1 MKKKYLSLLAAC
13 SFLFAGCSDF
23 LDMNPNGIL
32 DEESVSGVEQLD
44 KLVIS
49 AYSMLGNDHYDIP
62 FNLWPYGNVRSDDAY
77 KGGRDE
83 SDIQDFH
90 FYETSS
96 NITANFGEPDGLW
109 YNCYIA
115 ISRANNALRS
125 LNNVSEQDFP
135 NKKIRIGECRFI
147 RGHFYF
153 LLKVLFKSIP
163 YIDETVA
170 IEDYGTISN
179 IALSNDELWQKIAD
193 DFKAAYDNLPESQ
206 GTDVGRANKYS
217 AAAYLA
223 KTYLYKAYRQDEK
236 HNVTEINAEDLK
248 QVLTFSNEV
257 MSSDYGLEDD
267 FAYNFLPGSYENGK
281 ESLFAIQH
289 STDDGTLYGR
299 LNFSDALN
307 VPMKFSGSCDF
318 QKPSQNLVNAYKTVN
333 GLPEFSDYNKADY
346 NANTDKVDPRLY
358 HTVALPGVPYKYD
371 KKNIFDES
379 WTRNK
384 AVYGLYSSLKEN
396 VALND
401 PSSVLI
407 DPFRANTKN
416 KIVVRYADVVL
427 MAAEA
432 YNEIND
438 TPKAWELLND
448 VRARAHATEI
458 NSSNYA
464 SLMKAPKVYDLP
476 FISDGDEA
484 GKFRTALYWERAFE
498 TAYEGQRKFDLIRW
512 GVLGDAL
519 RAAQTYIE
527 GWEEGANLFK
537 DVDKNGKPTK
547 LEEGE
552 SPAVWDP
559 VVWATQNYVAG
570 HNFVDGKHELL
581 PIPLAEI
588 QSNAQLNGE
597 NNPGYE

>member
-1 MKKKYLSLLAAC
+1 MNFKLIQIMKKKYLSLLAAC

-170 IEDYGTISN
+170 IENYGTISN

-416 KIVVRYADVVL
+416 KIVIRYADVVL
-427 MAAEA
+427 MRAEA
-432 YNEIND
+432 LIELDREKEALPLINEIRERAKKSTGLIDYAENVD
-438 TPKAWELLND
+438 IALYVDNVNCNWTKPYAREALRWERRLELAMESQRFFD
-448 VRARAHATEI
+448 LVRWGIADSVI
-458 NSSNYA
+458 NTFY
-464 SLMKAPKVYDLP
+464 KEEAPKRTYYENAHFEKNRAEYVPIPQQQINFSKQVY
-476 FISDGDEA
+476 
-484 GKFRTALYWERAFE
+484 K
-498 TAYEGQRKFDLIRW
+498 
-512 GVLGDAL
+512 
-519 RAAQTYIE
+519 
-527 GWEEGANLFK
+527 
-537 DVDKNGKPTK
+537 
-547 LEEGE
+547 
-552 SPAVWDP
+552 
-559 VVWATQNYVAG
+559 QNY
-570 HNFVDGKHELL
+570 
-581 PIPLAEI
+581 
-588 QSNAQLNGE
+588 
-597 NNPGYE
+597 GY

>member
-416 KIVVRYADVVL
+416 KIVIRYADVVL
-427 MAAEA
+427 MRAEA
-432 YNEIND
+432 LIELDREKEALPLINEIRERAKKSTGLIDYAENMD
-438 TPKAWELLND
+438 IALYVDNVNCNWTKPYAREALRWERRIELAMEGHRWYDLARWGIASEVLND
-448 VRARAHATEI
+448 FVKYEAKHLGKYS
-458 NSSNYA
+458 NS
-464 SLMKAPKVYDLP
+464 
-476 FISDGDEA
+476 
-484 GKFRTALYWERAFE
+484 
-498 TAYEGQRKFDLIRW
+498 
-512 GVLGDAL
+512 
-519 RAAQTYIE
+519 TYN
-527 GWEEGANLFK
+527 AK
-537 DVDKNGKPTK
+537 
-547 LEEGE
+547 
-552 SPAVWDP
+552 
-559 VVWATQNYVAG
+559 WATM
-570 HNFVDGKHELL
+570 
-581 PIPLAEI
+581 PIPHNEI
-588 QSNAQLNGE
+588 LKMDGLLVQNE
-597 NNPGYE
+597 NWK

>member
-49 AYSMLGNDHYDIP
+49 AYSMLGNDHYDMP

-416 KIVVRYADVVL
+416 KIVIRYADVVL
-427 MAAEA
+427 MRAEA
-432 YNEIND
+432 LIELDREKEALPLINEIRERAKKSTGLIDYAENVD
-438 TPKAWELLND
+438 IALYVDNVNCNWTKPYAREALRWERRLELAMESQRFFD
-448 VRARAHATEI
+448 LVRWGIADSVI
-458 NSSNYA
+458 NTFY
-464 SLMKAPKVYDLP
+464 KEEAPKRTYYEDAHFEKNRAEYVPIPQQQINFSKQVY
-476 FISDGDEA
+476 
-484 GKFRTALYWERAFE
+484 K
-498 TAYEGQRKFDLIRW
+498 
-512 GVLGDAL
+512 
-519 RAAQTYIE
+519 
-527 GWEEGANLFK
+527 
-537 DVDKNGKPTK
+537 
-547 LEEGE
+547 
-552 SPAVWDP
+552 
-559 VVWATQNYVAG
+559 QNY
-570 HNFVDGKHELL
+570 
-581 PIPLAEI
+581 
-588 QSNAQLNGE
+588 
-597 NNPGYE
+597 GY

>member
-1 MKKKYLSLLAAC
+1 M
-13 SFLFAGCSDF
+13 FAGCSDF

-170 IEDYGTISN
+170 IENYGTISN

-416 KIVVRYADVVL
+416 KIVIRYADVVL
-427 MAAEA
+427 MRAEA
-432 YNEIND
+432 LIELDREKEALPLINEIRERAKKSTGLIDYAENVD
-438 TPKAWELLND
+438 IALYVDNVNCNWTKPYAREALRWERRLELAMESQRFFD
-448 VRARAHATEI
+448 LVRWGIADSVI
-458 NSSNYA
+458 NTFY
-464 SLMKAPKVYDLP
+464 KEEAPKRTYYENAHFEKNRAEYVPIPQQQINFSKQVY
-476 FISDGDEA
+476 
-484 GKFRTALYWERAFE
+484 K
-498 TAYEGQRKFDLIRW
+498 
-512 GVLGDAL
+512 
-519 RAAQTYIE
+519 
-527 GWEEGANLFK
+527 
-537 DVDKNGKPTK
+537 
-547 LEEGE
+547 
-552 SPAVWDP
+552 
-559 VVWATQNYVAG
+559 QNY
-570 HNFVDGKHELL
+570 
-581 PIPLAEI
+581 
-588 QSNAQLNGE
+588 
-597 NNPGYE
+597 GY

>member
-401 PSSVLI
+401 PSSMLI

-416 KIVVRYADVVL
+416 KIVIRYADVVL
-427 MAAEA
+427 MRAEA
-432 YNEIND
+432 LIELDREKEALPLINEIRERAKKSTGLIDYAENMD
-438 TPKAWELLND
+438 IALYVDNVNCNWTKPYAREALRWERRLELAMESQRFFD
-448 VRARAHATEI
+448 LVRWGIADSVI
-458 NSSNYA
+458 NTFY
-464 SLMKAPKVYDLP
+464 KEEAPKRTYYEDAHFEKNRAEYVPIPQQQINFSKQVY
-476 FISDGDEA
+476 
-484 GKFRTALYWERAFE
+484 K
-498 TAYEGQRKFDLIRW
+498 
-512 GVLGDAL
+512 
-519 RAAQTYIE
+519 
-527 GWEEGANLFK
+527 
-537 DVDKNGKPTK
+537 
-547 LEEGE
+547 
-552 SPAVWDP
+552 
-559 VVWATQNYVAG
+559 QNY
-570 HNFVDGKHELL
+570 
-581 PIPLAEI
+581 
-588 QSNAQLNGE
+588 
-597 NNPGYE
+597 GY

>member
-257 MSSDYGLEDD
+257 MSSDYDLEDD

-416 KIVVRYADVVL
+416 KIVIRYADVVL
-427 MAAEA
+427 MRAEA
-432 YNEIND
+432 LIELDREKEALPLINEIRERAKKSTGLIDYAENMD
-438 TPKAWELLND
+438 IALYVDNVNCNWTKPYAREALRWERRLELAMESQRFFD
-448 VRARAHATEI
+448 LVRWGIADSVI
-458 NSSNYA
+458 NTFY
-464 SLMKAPKVYDLP
+464 KEEAPKRTYYEDAHFEKNRAEYVPIPQQQINFSKQVY
-476 FISDGDEA
+476 
-484 GKFRTALYWERAFE
+484 K
-498 TAYEGQRKFDLIRW
+498 
-512 GVLGDAL
+512 
-519 RAAQTYIE
+519 
-527 GWEEGANLFK
+527 
-537 DVDKNGKPTK
+537 
-547 LEEGE
+547 
-552 SPAVWDP
+552 
-559 VVWATQNYVAG
+559 QNY
-570 HNFVDGKHELL
+570 
-581 PIPLAEI
+581 
-588 QSNAQLNGE
+588 
-597 NNPGYE
+597 GY

>member
-153 LLKVLFKSIP
+153 LLKVLFKSIH

-396 VALND
+396 LALND

-416 KIVVRYADVVL
+416 KIVIRYADVVL
-427 MAAEA
+427 MRAEA
-432 YNEIND
+432 LIELDREKEALPLINEIRERAKKSTGLIDYAENVD
-438 TPKAWELLND
+438 IALYVDNVNCNWTKPYAREALRWERRLELAMESQRFFD
-448 VRARAHATEI
+448 LVRWGIADSVI
-458 NSSNYA
+458 NTFY
-464 SLMKAPKVYDLP
+464 KEEAPKRTYYEDAHFEKNRAEYVPIPQQQINFSKQVY
-476 FISDGDEA
+476 
-484 GKFRTALYWERAFE
+484 K
-498 TAYEGQRKFDLIRW
+498 
-512 GVLGDAL
+512 
-519 RAAQTYIE
+519 
-527 GWEEGANLFK
+527 
-537 DVDKNGKPTK
+537 
-547 LEEGE
+547 
-552 SPAVWDP
+552 
-559 VVWATQNYVAG
+559 QNY
-570 HNFVDGKHELL
+570 
-581 PIPLAEI
+581 
-588 QSNAQLNGE
+588 
-597 NNPGYE
+597 GY

>member
-217 AAAYLA
+217 AAVYLA

-416 KIVVRYADVVL
+416 KIVIRYADVVL
-427 MAAEA
+427 MRAEA
-432 YNEIND
+432 LIELDREKEALPLINEIRERAKKSTGLIDYAENVD
-438 TPKAWELLND
+438 IALYVDNVNCNWTKPYAREALRWERRLELAMESQRFFD
-448 VRARAHATEI
+448 LVRWGIADSVI
-458 NSSNYA
+458 NTFY
-464 SLMKAPKVYDLP
+464 KEEAPKRTYYEDAHFEKNRAEYVPIPQQQINFSKQVY
-476 FISDGDEA
+476 
-484 GKFRTALYWERAFE
+484 K
-498 TAYEGQRKFDLIRW
+498 
-512 GVLGDAL
+512 
-519 RAAQTYIE
+519 
-527 GWEEGANLFK
+527 
-537 DVDKNGKPTK
+537 
-547 LEEGE
+547 
-552 SPAVWDP
+552 
-559 VVWATQNYVAG
+559 QNY
-570 HNFVDGKHELL
+570 
-581 PIPLAEI
+581 
-588 QSNAQLNGE
+588 
-597 NNPGYE
+597 GY

>member
-109 YNCYIA
+109 CNCYIA

-416 KIVVRYADVVL
+416 KIVIRYADVVL
-427 MAAEA
+427 MRAEA
-432 YNEIND
+432 LIELDREKEALPLINEIRERAKKSTGLIDYAENVD
-438 TPKAWELLND
+438 IALYVDNVNCNWTKPYAREALRWERRLELAMESQRFFD
-448 VRARAHATEI
+448 LVRWGIADSVI
-458 NSSNYA
+458 NTFY
-464 SLMKAPKVYDLP
+464 KEEAPKRTYYEDAHFEKNRAEYVPIPQQQINFSKQVY
-476 FISDGDEA
+476 
-484 GKFRTALYWERAFE
+484 K
-498 TAYEGQRKFDLIRW
+498 
-512 GVLGDAL
+512 
-519 RAAQTYIE
+519 
-527 GWEEGANLFK
+527 
-537 DVDKNGKPTK
+537 
-547 LEEGE
+547 
-552 SPAVWDP
+552 
-559 VVWATQNYVAG
+559 QNY
-570 HNFVDGKHELL
+570 
-581 PIPLAEI
+581 
-588 QSNAQLNGE
+588 
-597 NNPGYE
+597 GY

>member
-416 KIVVRYADVVL
+416 KIVIRYADVVL
-427 MAAEA
+427 MRAEA
-432 YNEIND
+432 LIELDREKEALPLINEIRERAKKSTGLIDYAENVD
-438 TPKAWELLND
+438 IALYVDNVNCNWTKPYAREALRWERRLELAMESQRFFD
-448 VRARAHATEI
+448 LVRWGIADSVI
-458 NSSNYA
+458 NTFY
-464 SLMKAPKVYDLP
+464 KEEAPKRTYYEDAHFEKNRSEYVPIPQQQINFSKQVY
-476 FISDGDEA
+476 
-484 GKFRTALYWERAFE
+484 K
-498 TAYEGQRKFDLIRW
+498 
-512 GVLGDAL
+512 
-519 RAAQTYIE
+519 
-527 GWEEGANLFK
+527 
-537 DVDKNGKPTK
+537 
-547 LEEGE
+547 
-552 SPAVWDP
+552 
-559 VVWATQNYVAG
+559 QNY
-570 HNFVDGKHELL
+570 
-581 PIPLAEI
+581 
-588 QSNAQLNGE
+588 
-597 NNPGYE
+597 GY

>member
-416 KIVVRYADVVL
+416 KIVIRYADVVL
-427 MAAEA
+427 MRAEA
-432 YNEIND
+432 LIELDREKEALPLINEIRERAKKSTGLIDYAENMD
-438 TPKAWELLND
+438 IALYVDNVNCNWTKPYAREALRWERRLELAMESQRFFD
-448 VRARAHATEI
+448 LVRWGIADSVI
-458 NSSNYA
+458 NTFY
-464 SLMKAPKVYDLP
+464 KEEAPKRTYYEDAHFEKNRAEYVPIPQQQINFGKQVY
-476 FISDGDEA
+476 
-484 GKFRTALYWERAFE
+484 K
-498 TAYEGQRKFDLIRW
+498 
-512 GVLGDAL
+512 
-519 RAAQTYIE
+519 
-527 GWEEGANLFK
+527 
-537 DVDKNGKPTK
+537 
-547 LEEGE
+547 
-552 SPAVWDP
+552 
-559 VVWATQNYVAG
+559 QNY
-570 HNFVDGKHELL
+570 
-581 PIPLAEI
+581 
-588 QSNAQLNGE
+588 
-597 NNPGYE
+597 GY

>member
-170 IEDYGTISN
+170 IENYGTISN

-416 KIVVRYADVVL
+416 KIVIRYADVVL
-427 MAAEA
+427 MRAEA
-432 YNEIND
+432 LIELDREKEALPLINEIRERAKKSPGLIDYAENVD
-438 TPKAWELLND
+438 IALYVDNVNCNWTKPYAREALRWERRLELAMESQRFFD
-448 VRARAHATEI
+448 LVRWGIADSVI
-458 NSSNYA
+458 NTFY
-464 SLMKAPKVYDLP
+464 KEEAPKRTYYENAHFEKNRAEYVPIPQQQINFSKQVY
-476 FISDGDEA
+476 
-484 GKFRTALYWERAFE
+484 K
-498 TAYEGQRKFDLIRW
+498 
-512 GVLGDAL
+512 
-519 RAAQTYIE
+519 
-527 GWEEGANLFK
+527 
-537 DVDKNGKPTK
+537 
-547 LEEGE
+547 
-552 SPAVWDP
+552 
-559 VVWATQNYVAG
+559 QNY
-570 HNFVDGKHELL
+570 
-581 PIPLAEI
+581 
-588 QSNAQLNGE
+588 
-597 NNPGYE
+597 GY

>member
-223 KTYLYKAYRQDEK
+223 KTYLYKAYRQHEK

-416 KIVVRYADVVL
+416 KIVIRYADVVL
-427 MAAEA
+427 MRAEA
-432 YNEIND
+432 LIELDREKEALPLINEIRERAKKSTGLIDYAENVD
-438 TPKAWELLND
+438 IALYVDNVNCNWTKPYAREALRWERRLELAMESQRFFD
-448 VRARAHATEI
+448 LVRWGIADSVI
-458 NSSNYA
+458 NTFY
-464 SLMKAPKVYDLP
+464 KEEAPKRTYYEDAHFEKNRAEYVPIPQQQINFSKQVY
-476 FISDGDEA
+476 
-484 GKFRTALYWERAFE
+484 K
-498 TAYEGQRKFDLIRW
+498 
-512 GVLGDAL
+512 
-519 RAAQTYIE
+519 
-527 GWEEGANLFK
+527 
-537 DVDKNGKPTK
+537 
-547 LEEGE
+547 
-552 SPAVWDP
+552 
-559 VVWATQNYVAG
+559 QNY
-570 HNFVDGKHELL
+570 
-581 PIPLAEI
+581 
-588 QSNAQLNGE
+588 
-597 NNPGYE
+597 GY

>member
-170 IEDYGTISN
+170 IENYGTISN

-416 KIVVRYADVVL
+416 KIVIRYADVVL
-427 MAAEA
+427 MRAEA
-432 YNEIND
+432 LIELDREKEALPLINEIRERAKKSTGLIDYAENVD
-438 TPKAWELLND
+438 IALYVDNVNCNWTKPYAREALRWERRLELAMESQRFFD
-448 VRARAHATEI
+448 LVRWGIADSVI
-458 NSSNYA
+458 NTFY
-464 SLMKAPKVYDLP
+464 KEEAPKRTYYENAHFEKNRAEYVPIPQQQINFSKQVY
-476 FISDGDEA
+476 
-484 GKFRTALYWERAFE
+484 K
-498 TAYEGQRKFDLIRW
+498 
-512 GVLGDAL
+512 
-519 RAAQTYIE
+519 
-527 GWEEGANLFK
+527 
-537 DVDKNGKPTK
+537 
-547 LEEGE
+547 
-552 SPAVWDP
+552 
-559 VVWATQNYVAG
+559 QNY
-570 HNFVDGKHELL
+570 
-581 PIPLAEI
+581 
-588 QSNAQLNGE
+588 
-597 NNPGYE
+597 GY

>member
-170 IEDYGTISN
+170 IENYGTISN

-379 WTRNK
+379 WTCNK

-416 KIVVRYADVVL
+416 KIVIRYADVVL
-427 MAAEA
+427 MRAEA
-432 YNEIND
+432 LIELDREKEALPLINEIRERAKKSTGLIDYAENVD
-438 TPKAWELLND
+438 IALYVDNVNCNWTKPYAREALRWERRLELAMESQRFFD
-448 VRARAHATEI
+448 LVRWGIADFVI
-458 NSSNYA
+458 NTFY
-464 SLMKAPKVYDLP
+464 KEEAPKRTYYENAHFEKNRAEYVPIPQQQINFSKQVY
-476 FISDGDEA
+476 
-484 GKFRTALYWERAFE
+484 K
-498 TAYEGQRKFDLIRW
+498 
-512 GVLGDAL
+512 
-519 RAAQTYIE
+519 
-527 GWEEGANLFK
+527 
-537 DVDKNGKPTK
+537 
-547 LEEGE
+547 
-552 SPAVWDP
+552 
-559 VVWATQNYVAG
+559 QNY
-570 HNFVDGKHELL
+570 
-581 PIPLAEI
+581 
-588 QSNAQLNGE
+588 
-597 NNPGYE
+597 GY

>member
-206 GTDVGRANKYS
+206 KTDVGRANKYS

-416 KIVVRYADVVL
+416 KIVIRYADVVL
-427 MAAEA
+427 MRAEA
-432 YNEIND
+432 LIELDREKEALPLINEIRERAKKSTGLIDYAENVD
-438 TPKAWELLND
+438 IALYVDNVNCNWTKPYAREALRWERRLELAMESQRFFD
-448 VRARAHATEI
+448 LVRWGIADSVI
-458 NSSNYA
+458 NTFY
-464 SLMKAPKVYDLP
+464 KEEAPKRTYYEDAHFEKNRAEYVPIPQQQINFSKQVY
-476 FISDGDEA
+476 
-484 GKFRTALYWERAFE
+484 K
-498 TAYEGQRKFDLIRW
+498 
-512 GVLGDAL
+512 
-519 RAAQTYIE
+519 
-527 GWEEGANLFK
+527 
-537 DVDKNGKPTK
+537 
-547 LEEGE
+547 
-552 SPAVWDP
+552 
-559 VVWATQNYVAG
+559 QNY
-570 HNFVDGKHELL
+570 
-581 PIPLAEI
+581 
-588 QSNAQLNGE
+588 
-597 NNPGYE
+597 GY

>member
-1 MKKKYLSLLAAC
+1 MKMKYLSLLAAC

-416 KIVVRYADVVL
+416 KIVIRYADVVL
-427 MAAEA
+427 MRAEA
-432 YNEIND
+432 LIELDREKEALPLINEIRERAKKSTGLIDYAENVD
-438 TPKAWELLND
+438 IALYVDNVNCNWTKPYAREALRWERRLELAMESQRFFD
-448 VRARAHATEI
+448 LVRWGIADSVI
-458 NSSNYA
+458 NTFY
-464 SLMKAPKVYDLP
+464 KEEAPKRTYYEDAHFEKNRAEYVPIPQQQINFSKQVY
-476 FISDGDEA
+476 
-484 GKFRTALYWERAFE
+484 K
-498 TAYEGQRKFDLIRW
+498 
-512 GVLGDAL
+512 
-519 RAAQTYIE
+519 
-527 GWEEGANLFK
+527 
-537 DVDKNGKPTK
+537 
-547 LEEGE
+547 
-552 SPAVWDP
+552 
-559 VVWATQNYVAG
+559 QNY
-570 HNFVDGKHELL
+570 
-581 PIPLAEI
+581 
-588 QSNAQLNGE
+588 
-597 NNPGYE
+597 GY

>member
-416 KIVVRYADVVL
+416 KIVIRYADVVL
-427 MAAEA
+427 MRAEA
-432 YNEIND
+432 LIELDREKEALPLINEIRERAKKSTGLIDYAENVD
-438 TPKAWELLND
+438 IALYVDNVNCNWTKTCARKALRWERRLELAMESQRFFD
-448 VRARAHATEI
+448 LVRWEI
-458 NSSNYA
+458 ADSVINTFY
-464 SLMKAPKVYDLP
+464 KEEAPKRTYYEDAHFEKNRAEYVPIPQQQINFSKQVY
-476 FISDGDEA
+476 
-484 GKFRTALYWERAFE
+484 K
-498 TAYEGQRKFDLIRW
+498 
-512 GVLGDAL
+512 
-519 RAAQTYIE
+519 
-527 GWEEGANLFK
+527 
-537 DVDKNGKPTK
+537 
-547 LEEGE
+547 
-552 SPAVWDP
+552 
-559 VVWATQNYVAG
+559 QNY
-570 HNFVDGKHELL
+570 
-581 PIPLAEI
+581 
-588 QSNAQLNGE
+588 
-597 NNPGYE
+597 GY

>member
-135 NKKIRIGECRFI
+135 NKKIRIGECRFT

-170 IEDYGTISN
+170 IENYGTISN

-416 KIVVRYADVVL
+416 KIVIRYADVVL
-427 MAAEA
+427 MRAEA
-432 YNEIND
+432 LIELDREKEALPLINEIRERAKKSTGLIDYAENVD
-438 TPKAWELLND
+438 IALYVDNVNCNWTKPYAREALRWERRLELAMESQRFFD
-448 VRARAHATEI
+448 LVRWGIADSVI
-458 NSSNYA
+458 NTFY
-464 SLMKAPKVYDLP
+464 KEEAPKRTYYENAHFEKNRAEYVPIPQQQINFSKQVY
-476 FISDGDEA
+476 
-484 GKFRTALYWERAFE
+484 K
-498 TAYEGQRKFDLIRW
+498 
-512 GVLGDAL
+512 
-519 RAAQTYIE
+519 
-527 GWEEGANLFK
+527 
-537 DVDKNGKPTK
+537 
-547 LEEGE
+547 
-552 SPAVWDP
+552 
-559 VVWATQNYVAG
+559 QNY
-570 HNFVDGKHELL
+570 
-581 PIPLAEI
+581 
-588 QSNAQLNGE
+588 
-597 NNPGYE
+597 GY

>member
-153 LLKVLFKSIP
+153 LLKVLFKSIL

-416 KIVVRYADVVL
+416 KIVIRYADVVL
-427 MAAEA
+427 MRAEA
-432 YNEIND
+432 LIELDREKEALPLINEIRERAKKSTGLIDYAENVD
-438 TPKAWELLND
+438 IALYVDNVNCNWTKPYAREALRWERRLELAMESQRFFD
-448 VRARAHATEI
+448 LVRWGIADSVI
-458 NSSNYA
+458 NTFY
-464 SLMKAPKVYDLP
+464 KEEAPKRTYYEDAHFEKNRAEYVPIPQQQINFSKQVY
-476 FISDGDEA
+476 
-484 GKFRTALYWERAFE
+484 K
-498 TAYEGQRKFDLIRW
+498 
-512 GVLGDAL
+512 
-519 RAAQTYIE
+519 
-527 GWEEGANLFK
+527 
-537 DVDKNGKPTK
+537 
-547 LEEGE
+547 
-552 SPAVWDP
+552 
-559 VVWATQNYVAG
+559 QNY
-570 HNFVDGKHELL
+570 
-581 PIPLAEI
+581 
-588 QSNAQLNGE
+588 
-597 NNPGYE
+597 GY

>member
-32 DEESVSGVEQLD
+32 DEESVSGGEQLD

-416 KIVVRYADVVL
+416 KIVIRYADVVL
-427 MAAEA
+427 MRAEA
-432 YNEIND
+432 LIELDREKEALPLINEIRERAKKSTGLIDYAENMD
-438 TPKAWELLND
+438 IALYVDNVNCNWTKPYAREALRWERRLELAMESQRFFD
-448 VRARAHATEI
+448 LVRWGIADSVI
-458 NSSNYA
+458 NTFY
-464 SLMKAPKVYDLP
+464 KEEAPKRTYYEDAHFEKNRAEYVPIPQQQINFSKQVY
-476 FISDGDEA
+476 
-484 GKFRTALYWERAFE
+484 K
-498 TAYEGQRKFDLIRW
+498 
-512 GVLGDAL
+512 
-519 RAAQTYIE
+519 
-527 GWEEGANLFK
+527 
-537 DVDKNGKPTK
+537 
-547 LEEGE
+547 
-552 SPAVWDP
+552 
-559 VVWATQNYVAG
+559 QNY
-570 HNFVDGKHELL
+570 
-581 PIPLAEI
+581 
-588 QSNAQLNGE
+588 
-597 NNPGYE
+597 GY

>member
-115 ISRANNALRS
+115 ISRANNALRN

-416 KIVVRYADVVL
+416 KIVIRYADVVL
-427 MAAEA
+427 MRAEA
-432 YNEIND
+432 LIELDREKEALPLINEIRERAKKSTGLIDYAENVD
-438 TPKAWELLND
+438 IALYVDNVNCNWTKPYAREALRWERRLELAMESQRFFD
-448 VRARAHATEI
+448 LVRWGIADSVI
-458 NSSNYA
+458 NTFY
-464 SLMKAPKVYDLP
+464 KEEAPKRTYYEDAHFEKNRAEYVPIPQQQINFSKQVY
-476 FISDGDEA
+476 
-484 GKFRTALYWERAFE
+484 K
-498 TAYEGQRKFDLIRW
+498 
-512 GVLGDAL
+512 
-519 RAAQTYIE
+519 
-527 GWEEGANLFK
+527 
-537 DVDKNGKPTK
+537 
-547 LEEGE
+547 
-552 SPAVWDP
+552 
-559 VVWATQNYVAG
+559 QNY
-570 HNFVDGKHELL
+570 
-581 PIPLAEI
+581 
-588 QSNAQLNGE
+588 
-597 NNPGYE
+597 GY

>member
-416 KIVVRYADVVL
+416 KIVIRYADVML
-427 MAAEA
+427 MRAEA
-432 YNEIND
+432 LIELDREKEALPLINEIRERAKKSTGLIDYAENVD
-438 TPKAWELLND
+438 IAWYVDNVNCNWTKPYAREALRWERRLELAMESQRFFDL
-448 VRARAHATEI
+448 VRWGIADSVI
-458 NSSNYA
+458 NTFY
-464 SLMKAPKVYDLP
+464 KEEAPKRTYYEDAHFEKNRAEYVPIPQQQINFSKQVY
-476 FISDGDEA
+476 
-484 GKFRTALYWERAFE
+484 K
-498 TAYEGQRKFDLIRW
+498 
-512 GVLGDAL
+512 
-519 RAAQTYIE
+519 
-527 GWEEGANLFK
+527 
-537 DVDKNGKPTK
+537 
-547 LEEGE
+547 
-552 SPAVWDP
+552 
-559 VVWATQNYVAG
+559 QNY
-570 HNFVDGKHELL
+570 
-581 PIPLAEI
+581 
-588 QSNAQLNGE
+588 
-597 NNPGYE
+597 GY

>member
-1 MKKKYLSLLAAC
+1 MNFKLIQIMKKKYLSLLAAC

-416 KIVVRYADVVL
+416 KIVIRYADVVL
-427 MAAEA
+427 MRAEA
-432 YNEIND
+432 LIELDREKEALPLINEIRERAKKSTGLIDYAENVD
-438 TPKAWELLND
+438 IALYVDNVNCNWTKPYAREALRWERRLELAMESQRFFD
-448 VRARAHATEI
+448 LVRWGIADSVI
-458 NSSNYA
+458 NTFY
-464 SLMKAPKVYDLP
+464 KEEAPKRTYYEDAHFEKNRAEYVPIPQQQINFSKQVY
-476 FISDGDEA
+476 
-484 GKFRTALYWERAFE
+484 K
-498 TAYEGQRKFDLIRW
+498 
-512 GVLGDAL
+512 
-519 RAAQTYIE
+519 
-527 GWEEGANLFK
+527 
-537 DVDKNGKPTK
+537 
-547 LEEGE
+547 
-552 SPAVWDP
+552 
-559 VVWATQNYVAG
+559 QNY
-570 HNFVDGKHELL
+570 
-581 PIPLAEI
+581 
-588 QSNAQLNGE
+588 
-597 NNPGYE
+597 GY

>member
-416 KIVVRYADVVL
+416 KIVIRYADVVL
-427 MAAEA
+427 MRAEA
-432 YNEIND
+432 LIELDREKEALPLINKIRERAKKSTGLID
-438 TPKAWELLND
+438 YAENVDIALYVDNVNCNWTKPYAREALRWERRLELAMESQRFFD
-448 VRARAHATEI
+448 LVRWGIADSVI
-458 NSSNYA
+458 NTFY
-464 SLMKAPKVYDLP
+464 KEEAPKRTYYEDAHFEKNRAEYVPIPQQQINFSKQVY
-476 FISDGDEA
+476 
-484 GKFRTALYWERAFE
+484 K
-498 TAYEGQRKFDLIRW
+498 
-512 GVLGDAL
+512 
-519 RAAQTYIE
+519 
-527 GWEEGANLFK
+527 
-537 DVDKNGKPTK
+537 
-547 LEEGE
+547 
-552 SPAVWDP
+552 
-559 VVWATQNYVAG
+559 QNY
-570 HNFVDGKHELL
+570 
-581 PIPLAEI
+581 
-588 QSNAQLNGE
+588 
-597 NNPGYE
+597 GY

>member
-416 KIVVRYADVVL
+416 KIVIRYADVVL
-427 MAAEA
+427 MRAEA
-432 YNEIND
+432 LIELDREKEALPLINEIRERAKKSTGLIDYAENMD
-438 TPKAWELLND
+438 IALYVDNVNCNWTKPYAREALRWERRLELAMESQRFFD
-448 VRARAHATEI
+448 LVRWGIADSVI
-458 NSSNYA
+458 NTFY
-464 SLMKAPKVYDLP
+464 KEEAPKRTYYEDAHFEKNRSEYVPIPQQQINFSKQVY
-476 FISDGDEA
+476 
-484 GKFRTALYWERAFE
+484 K
-498 TAYEGQRKFDLIRW
+498 
-512 GVLGDAL
+512 
-519 RAAQTYIE
+519 
-527 GWEEGANLFK
+527 
-537 DVDKNGKPTK
+537 
-547 LEEGE
+547 
-552 SPAVWDP
+552 
-559 VVWATQNYVAG
+559 QNY
-570 HNFVDGKHELL
+570 
-581 PIPLAEI
+581 
-588 QSNAQLNGE
+588 
-597 NNPGYE
+597 GY

>member
-96 NITANFGEPDGLW
+96 NITANFGEPDDLW

-307 VPMKFSGSCDF
+307 VPMKFLGSCDF

-416 KIVVRYADVVL
+416 KIVIRYADVVL
-427 MAAEA
+427 MRAEA
-432 YNEIND
+432 LIELDREKEALPLINEIRERAKKSTGLIDYAENVD
-438 TPKAWELLND
+438 IALYVDNVNCNWTKPYAREALRWERRLELAMESQRFFD
-448 VRARAHATEI
+448 LVRWGIADSVI
-458 NSSNYA
+458 NTFY
-464 SLMKAPKVYDLP
+464 KEEAPKRTYYEDAHFEKNRAEYVPIPQQQINFSKQVY
-476 FISDGDEA
+476 
-484 GKFRTALYWERAFE
+484 K
-498 TAYEGQRKFDLIRW
+498 
-512 GVLGDAL
+512 
-519 RAAQTYIE
+519 
-527 GWEEGANLFK
+527 
-537 DVDKNGKPTK
+537 
-547 LEEGE
+547 
-552 SPAVWDP
+552 
-559 VVWATQNYVAG
+559 QNY
-570 HNFVDGKHELL
+570 
-581 PIPLAEI
+581 
-588 QSNAQLNGE
+588 
-597 NNPGYE
+597 GY

>member
-346 NANTDKVDPRLY
+346 NGKTDKVDPRLY

-416 KIVVRYADVVL
+416 KIVIRYADVVL
-427 MAAEA
+427 MRAEA
-432 YNEIND
+432 LIELDREKEALPLINEIRERAKKSTGLIDYAENVD
-438 TPKAWELLND
+438 IALYVDNVNCNWTKPYAREALRWERRLELAMESQRFFD
-448 VRARAHATEI
+448 LVRWGIADSVI
-458 NSSNYA
+458 NTFY
-464 SLMKAPKVYDLP
+464 KEEAPKRTYYEDAHFEKNRAEYVPIPQQQINFSKQVY
-476 FISDGDEA
+476 
-484 GKFRTALYWERAFE
+484 K
-498 TAYEGQRKFDLIRW
+498 
-512 GVLGDAL
+512 
-519 RAAQTYIE
+519 
-527 GWEEGANLFK
+527 
-537 DVDKNGKPTK
+537 
-547 LEEGE
+547 
-552 SPAVWDP
+552 
-559 VVWATQNYVAG
+559 QNY
-570 HNFVDGKHELL
+570 
-581 PIPLAEI
+581 
-588 QSNAQLNGE
+588 
-597 NNPGYE
+597 GY

>member
-153 LLKVLFKSIP
+153 LLKVLFKRIP

-416 KIVVRYADVVL
+416 KIVIRYADVVL
-427 MAAEA
+427 MRAEA
-432 YNEIND
+432 LIELDREKEALPLINEIRERAKKSTGLIDYAENVD
-438 TPKAWELLND
+438 IALYVDNVNCNWTKPYAREALRWERRLELAMESQRFFD
-448 VRARAHATEI
+448 LVRWGIADSVI
-458 NSSNYA
+458 NTFY
-464 SLMKAPKVYDLP
+464 KEEAPKRTYYEDAHFEKNRAEYVPIPQQQINFSKQVY
-476 FISDGDEA
+476 
-484 GKFRTALYWERAFE
+484 K
-498 TAYEGQRKFDLIRW
+498 
-512 GVLGDAL
+512 
-519 RAAQTYIE
+519 
-527 GWEEGANLFK
+527 
-537 DVDKNGKPTK
+537 
-547 LEEGE
+547 
-552 SPAVWDP
+552 
-559 VVWATQNYVAG
+559 QNY
-570 HNFVDGKHELL
+570 
-581 PIPLAEI
+581 
-588 QSNAQLNGE
+588 
-597 NNPGYE
+597 GY

>member
-125 LNNVSEQDFP
+125 LSNVSEQDFP

-248 QVLTFSNEV
+248 QVLTFSNEI

-289 STDDGTLYGR
+289 STNDGTLYGR

-416 KIVVRYADVVL
+416 KIVIRYADVVL
-427 MAAEA
+427 MRAEA
-432 YNEIND
+432 LIELNREKEALPLIND
-438 TPKAWELLND
+438 IRE
-448 VRARAHATEI
+448 RAKKSTGLI
-458 NSSNYA
+458 DYA
-464 SLMKAPKVYDLP
+464 ENVD
-476 FISDGDEA
+476 I
-484 GKFRTALYWERAFE
+484 ALYVDNVNCNWTKPYAREALRWERRLELAME
-498 TAYEGQRKFDLIRW
+498 SQRFFDLVRW
-512 GVLGDAL
+512 GIADSVINTFYKEEAAKRTYYEDAHFEKN
-519 RAAQTYIE
+519 RAEYVPIPQQQINFSKQVY
-527 GWEEGANLFK
+527 K
-537 DVDKNGKPTK
+537 
-547 LEEGE
+547 
-552 SPAVWDP
+552 
-559 VVWATQNYVAG
+559 QNY
-570 HNFVDGKHELL
+570 
-581 PIPLAEI
+581 
-588 QSNAQLNGE
+588 
-597 NNPGYE
+597 GY

>member
-333 GLPEFSDYNKADY
+333 GLPEFSDYNKTDY

-416 KIVVRYADVVL
+416 KIVIRYADVVL
-427 MAAEA
+427 MRAEA
-432 YNEIND
+432 LIELDREKEALPLINEIRERAKKSTGLIDYAENMD
-438 TPKAWELLND
+438 IALYVDNVNCNWTKPYAREALRWERRLELAMESQRFFD
-448 VRARAHATEI
+448 LVRWGIADSVI
-458 NSSNYA
+458 NTFY
-464 SLMKAPKVYDLP
+464 KEEAPKRTYYEDAHFEKNRAEYVPIPQQQINFSKQVY
-476 FISDGDEA
+476 
-484 GKFRTALYWERAFE
+484 K
-498 TAYEGQRKFDLIRW
+498 
-512 GVLGDAL
+512 
-519 RAAQTYIE
+519 
-527 GWEEGANLFK
+527 
-537 DVDKNGKPTK
+537 
-547 LEEGE
+547 
-552 SPAVWDP
+552 
-559 VVWATQNYVAG
+559 QNY
-570 HNFVDGKHELL
+570 
-581 PIPLAEI
+581 
-588 QSNAQLNGE
+588 
-597 NNPGYE
+597 GY

>member
-416 KIVVRYADVVL
+416 KIVIRYADVVL
-427 MAAEA
+427 MRAEA
-432 YNEIND
+432 LIELDREKEALPLINEIRERAKKSTGLIDYAENVD
-438 TPKAWELLND
+438 IAWYVDNVNCNWTKPYAREALRWERRLELAMESQRFFDL
-448 VRARAHATEI
+448 VRWGIADSVI
-458 NSSNYA
+458 NTFY
-464 SLMKAPKVYDLP
+464 KEEAPKRTYYEDAHFEKNRAEYVPIPQQQINFSKQVY
-476 FISDGDEA
+476 
-484 GKFRTALYWERAFE
+484 K
-498 TAYEGQRKFDLIRW
+498 
-512 GVLGDAL
+512 
-519 RAAQTYIE
+519 
-527 GWEEGANLFK
+527 
-537 DVDKNGKPTK
+537 
-547 LEEGE
+547 
-552 SPAVWDP
+552 
-559 VVWATQNYVAG
+559 QNY
-570 HNFVDGKHELL
+570 
-581 PIPLAEI
+581 
-588 QSNAQLNGE
+588 
-597 NNPGYE
+597 GY

>member
-281 ESLFAIQH
+281 ETLFAIQH

-416 KIVVRYADVVL
+416 KIVIRYADVVL
-427 MAAEA
+427 MRAEA
-432 YNEIND
+432 LIELDREKEALPLINEIRERAKKSTGLIDYAENVD
-438 TPKAWELLND
+438 IALYVDNVNCNWTKPYAREALRWERRLELAMESQRFFD
-448 VRARAHATEI
+448 LVRWGIADSVI
-458 NSSNYA
+458 NTFY
-464 SLMKAPKVYDLP
+464 KEEAPKRTYYEDAHFEKNRAEYVPIPQQQINFSKQVY
-476 FISDGDEA
+476 
-484 GKFRTALYWERAFE
+484 K
-498 TAYEGQRKFDLIRW
+498 
-512 GVLGDAL
+512 
-519 RAAQTYIE
+519 
-527 GWEEGANLFK
+527 
-537 DVDKNGKPTK
+537 
-547 LEEGE
+547 
-552 SPAVWDP
+552 
-559 VVWATQNYVAG
+559 QNY
-570 HNFVDGKHELL
+570 
-581 PIPLAEI
+581 
-588 QSNAQLNGE
+588 
-597 NNPGYE
+597 GY

>member
-396 VALND
+396 LALND

-416 KIVVRYADVVL
+416 KIVIRYADVEL
-427 MAAEA
+427 MRAEA
-432 YNEIND
+432 LIELDREKEALPLINEIRERAKKSTGLIDYAENVD
-438 TPKAWELLND
+438 IALYVDNVNCNWTKPYAREALRWERRLELAMESQRFFD
-448 VRARAHATEI
+448 LVRWGIADSVI
-458 NSSNYA
+458 NTFY
-464 SLMKAPKVYDLP
+464 KEEAPKRTYYEDAHFEKNRAEYVPIPQQQINFSKQVY
-476 FISDGDEA
+476 
-484 GKFRTALYWERAFE
+484 K
-498 TAYEGQRKFDLIRW
+498 
-512 GVLGDAL
+512 
-519 RAAQTYIE
+519 
-527 GWEEGANLFK
+527 
-537 DVDKNGKPTK
+537 
-547 LEEGE
+547 
-552 SPAVWDP
+552 
-559 VVWATQNYVAG
+559 QNY
-570 HNFVDGKHELL
+570 
-581 PIPLAEI
+581 
-588 QSNAQLNGE
+588 
-597 NNPGYE
+597 GY

>member
-416 KIVVRYADVVL
+416 KIVIRYADVVL
-427 MAAEA
+427 MRAEA
-432 YNEIND
+432 LIELDREKEALPLINEIRERAKKSTGLIDYAENVD
-438 TPKAWELLND
+438 IALYVDNVNCNWTKPYAREALRWERRLELAMESQRFFD
-448 VRARAHATEI
+448 LVRWGIADSVI
-458 NSSNYA
+458 NTFY
-464 SLMKAPKVYDLP
+464 KEEAPKRTYYEDAHFEKNRAEYVPIPQQQINFSKQVY
-476 FISDGDEA
+476 
-484 GKFRTALYWERAFE
+484 K
-498 TAYEGQRKFDLIRW
+498 
-512 GVLGDAL
+512 
-519 RAAQTYIE
+519 QTY
-527 GWEEGANLFK
+527 
-537 DVDKNGKPTK
+537 
-547 LEEGE
+547 
-552 SPAVWDP
+552 
-559 VVWATQNYVAG
+559 
-570 HNFVDGKHELL
+570 
-581 PIPLAEI
+581 
-588 QSNAQLNGE
+588 
-597 NNPGYE
+597 GY

>member
-257 MSSDYGLEDD
+257 MSSDYRLEDD

-416 KIVVRYADVVL
+416 KIVIRYADVVL
-427 MAAEA
+427 MRAEA
-432 YNEIND
+432 LIELDREKEALPLINEIRERAKKSTGLIDYAENMD
-438 TPKAWELLND
+438 IALYVDNVNCNWTKPYAREALRWERRLELAMESQRFFD
-448 VRARAHATEI
+448 LVRWGIADSVI
-458 NSSNYA
+458 NTFY
-464 SLMKAPKVYDLP
+464 KEEAPKRTYYEDAHFEKNRAEYVPIPQQQINFSKQVY
-476 FISDGDEA
+476 
-484 GKFRTALYWERAFE
+484 K
-498 TAYEGQRKFDLIRW
+498 
-512 GVLGDAL
+512 
-519 RAAQTYIE
+519 
-527 GWEEGANLFK
+527 
-537 DVDKNGKPTK
+537 
-547 LEEGE
+547 
-552 SPAVWDP
+552 
-559 VVWATQNYVAG
+559 QNY
-570 HNFVDGKHELL
+570 
-581 PIPLAEI
+581 
-588 QSNAQLNGE
+588 
-597 NNPGYE
+597 GY

>member
-223 KTYLYKAYRQDEK
+223 KTYLYKTYRQDEK

-416 KIVVRYADVVL
+416 KIVIRYADVVL
-427 MAAEA
+427 MRAEA
-432 YNEIND
+432 LIELDREKEALPLINEIRERAKKSTGLIDYAENVD
-438 TPKAWELLND
+438 IALYVDNVNCNWTKPYAREALRWERRLELAMESQRFFD
-448 VRARAHATEI
+448 LVRWGIADSVI
-458 NSSNYA
+458 NTFY
-464 SLMKAPKVYDLP
+464 KEEAPKRTYYEDAHFEKNRAEYVPIPQQQINFSKQVY
-476 FISDGDEA
+476 
-484 GKFRTALYWERAFE
+484 K
-498 TAYEGQRKFDLIRW
+498 
-512 GVLGDAL
+512 
-519 RAAQTYIE
+519 
-527 GWEEGANLFK
+527 
-537 DVDKNGKPTK
+537 
-547 LEEGE
+547 
-552 SPAVWDP
+552 
-559 VVWATQNYVAG
+559 QNY
-570 HNFVDGKHELL
+570 
-581 PIPLAEI
+581 
-588 QSNAQLNGE
+588 
-597 NNPGYE
+597 GY

>member
-125 LNNVSEQDFP
+125 LNNVSELDFP

-416 KIVVRYADVVL
+416 KIVIRYADVVL
-427 MAAEA
+427 MRAEA
-432 YNEIND
+432 LIELDREKEALPLINEIRERAKKSTGLIDYAENVD
-438 TPKAWELLND
+438 IALYVDNVNCNWTKPYAREALRWERRLELAMESQRFFD
-448 VRARAHATEI
+448 LVRWGIADSVI
-458 NSSNYA
+458 NTFY
-464 SLMKAPKVYDLP
+464 KEEAPKRTYYEDAHFEKNRAEYVPIPQQQINFSKQVY
-476 FISDGDEA
+476 
-484 GKFRTALYWERAFE
+484 K
-498 TAYEGQRKFDLIRW
+498 
-512 GVLGDAL
+512 
-519 RAAQTYIE
+519 
-527 GWEEGANLFK
+527 
-537 DVDKNGKPTK
+537 
-547 LEEGE
+547 
-552 SPAVWDP
+552 
-559 VVWATQNYVAG
+559 QNY
-570 HNFVDGKHELL
+570 
-581 PIPLAEI
+581 
-588 QSNAQLNGE
+588 
-597 NNPGYE
+597 GY

>member
-1 MKKKYLSLLAAC
+1 MKKKYLSLLAAR

-416 KIVVRYADVVL
+416 KIVIRYADVVL
-427 MAAEA
+427 MRAEA
-432 YNEIND
+432 LIELDREKEALPLINEIRERAKKSTGLIDYAENMD
-438 TPKAWELLND
+438 IALYVDNVNCNWTKPYAREALRWERRLELAMESQRFFD
-448 VRARAHATEI
+448 LVRWGIADSVI
-458 NSSNYA
+458 NTFY
-464 SLMKAPKVYDLP
+464 KEEAPKRTYYEDAHFEKNRAEYVPIPQQQINFSKQVY
-476 FISDGDEA
+476 
-484 GKFRTALYWERAFE
+484 K
-498 TAYEGQRKFDLIRW
+498 
-512 GVLGDAL
+512 
-519 RAAQTYIE
+519 
-527 GWEEGANLFK
+527 
-537 DVDKNGKPTK
+537 
-547 LEEGE
+547 
-552 SPAVWDP
+552 
-559 VVWATQNYVAG
+559 QNY
-570 HNFVDGKHELL
+570 
-581 PIPLAEI
+581 
-588 QSNAQLNGE
+588 
-597 NNPGYE
+597 GY